1 MVVSPRLA
9 AASVSIGVPL
19 CYFYLPRRYYS
30 QAYYD
35 PDVAGAVN
43 AAEEGGDAA
52 VATAVDCY

>member
-1 MVVSPRLA
+1 MSPRLA

-19 CYFYLPRRYYS
+19 CYFYLPRCYYS

>member
-19 CYFYLPRRYYS
+19 CYFYLPQRYYS